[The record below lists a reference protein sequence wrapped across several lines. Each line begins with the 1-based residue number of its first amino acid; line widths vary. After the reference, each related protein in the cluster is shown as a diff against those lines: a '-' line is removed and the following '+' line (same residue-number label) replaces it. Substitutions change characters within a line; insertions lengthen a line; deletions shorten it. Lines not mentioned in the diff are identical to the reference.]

1 MIDTGIKLQVLDEI
15 RASAQRYGL
24 VSVILF
30 GSRARGDHRAKS
42 DIDLALSGGD
52 QVKFVL
58 DVEQNVSTLLR
69 FDFVNLDGPVQQELR
84 DVITREGLTLYEKI

>member
-24 VSVILF
+24 ASVILF
-30 GSRARGDHRAKS
+30 GSRARGDHRVKS

-58 DVEQNVSTLLR
+58 DVEQNASTLLR